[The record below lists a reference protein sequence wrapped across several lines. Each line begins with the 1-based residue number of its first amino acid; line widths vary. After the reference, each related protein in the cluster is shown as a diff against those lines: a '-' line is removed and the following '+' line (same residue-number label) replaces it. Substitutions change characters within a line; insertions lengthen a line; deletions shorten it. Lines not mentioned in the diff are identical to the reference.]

1 MMTPWKNRASNQNRL
16 KLAIFWISSLLLLC
30 FIELGMNVSAGVA
43 LSELGQ
49 AARATDS
56 KISGPRLM
64 EESLDSERDPPRR
77 QCLPFLSAGI
87 NLRHI
92 QSTNYSDLNDLWPEN
107 LLDCAGAPREKSIG
121 LLALCESKAERPYR
135 RCPLW
140 LSLRT
145 LLS

>member
-1 MMTPWKNRASNQNRL
+1 MTPWQNRASNSNRL

-30 FIELGMNVSAGVA
+30 FIELGMNLSAGVA

-49 AARATDS
+49 SARTTDNTLA
-56 KISGPRLM
+56 GPLLL

-92 QSTNYSDLNDLWPEN
+92 QSTNFLSLYDLSEESRRDF
-107 LLDCAGAPREKSIG
+107 AGAARDKSLG
-121 LLALCESKAERPYR
+121 LQALCESKADRPYR
-135 RCPLW
+135 RCPIW
-140 LSLRT
+140 LSLRVF
-145 LLS
+145 LS